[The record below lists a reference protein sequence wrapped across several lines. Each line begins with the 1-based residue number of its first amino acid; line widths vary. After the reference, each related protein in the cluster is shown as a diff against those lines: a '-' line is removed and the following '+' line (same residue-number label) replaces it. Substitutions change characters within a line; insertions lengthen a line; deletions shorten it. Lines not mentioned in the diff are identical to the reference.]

1 MSATAGDD
9 DVMPSAIGR
18 RAAAVVVGRNDA
30 MSAKGLLCPRYAQ
43 KRTSGLA
50 FSPSAL
56 WAPEADVSH
65 ATLYSRLVVT
75 SPKPAQKR
83 PQTSLRPFV
92 VRTSASCL
100 AITSDNDTRD
110 STEGHSTRMRGGQR
124 AGTGDHNRREHS
136 NSIYIR
142 RSMRE
147 RSRSRSTLGRTRRNT
162 QGHSRHSSRNLG
174 HRRRRWRLCHQSPPL
189 QLVRPRVRDPSH
201 HLATPELVTGPP
213 RQRHR
218 WWQRSLTPILLF
230 SCPKP
235 FQFPE
240 LQPAGPA
247 IVSRERRLRVSRLR
261 DACIVRLT

>member
-1 MSATAGDD
+1 M
-9 DVMPSAIGR
+9 
-18 RAAAVVVGRNDA
+18 
-30 MSAKGLLCPRYAQ
+30 LCPTLSSTRAKSTVSFRDVFCKFQ
-43 KRTSGLA
+43 KS
-50 FSPSAL
+50 
-56 WAPEADVSH
+56 VSH
-65 ATLYSRLVVT
+65 WPILSGAAEFGRPLFVVI
-75 SPKPAQKR
+75 SPKSAQKR

-110 STEGHSTRMRGGQR
+110 STEGHSTRMRGEQR

-147 RSRSRSTLGRTRRNT
+147 RSRSRST
-162 QGHSRHSSRNLG
+162 QGHSRHNSRTVRHSNRNLG

-261 DACIVRLT
+261 DACIVRRT